1 MMDWKQA
8 EPLVLVG
15 YLMFPSHA
23 TLYRGRV
30 HPRVQELLRPE
41 HIGTRDFPRC
51 LGKGQV

>member
-1 MMDWKQA
+1 MMEWKQA

-30 HPRVQELLRPE
+30 SPRVKSYSVPSVLEPG
-41 HIGTRDFPRC
+41 IS
-51 LGKGQV
+51 LGV